1 MQNEEVAEKRL
12 WHGEA
17 LSGAL
22 EGREPTTI
30 RVGDKHVLCLPLSNG
45 YHRLLVHGACQFYRL
60 TTTSERLCVRV
71 CLWRVWTVLGVFVW
85 LAAVDELSGPMVYVS
100 KSKVC
105 DREVLGSDGKVRHH
119 LLDFVHAKLAPLHFR
134 SQSSN
139 IL

>member
-1 MQNEEVAEKRL
+1 MQSEEVAEKRL

-30 RVGDKHVLCLPLSNG
+30 SVGDNHVLCLPLSNG

-71 CLWRVWTVLGVFVW
+71 C
-85 LAAVDELSGPMVYVS
+85 
-100 KSKVC
+100 VC
-105 DREVLGSDGKVRHH
+105 DESGQYWECLCGLQRLMSCQDRWCT
-119 LLDFVHAKLAPLHFR
+119 
-134 SQSSN
+134 
-139 IL
+139 